1 MRTALIIVAS
11 LLFSGFVLLFQ
22 PNEFAWM
29 RNEIG
34 KGQLPEDPELMFK
47 LGGVLFVNLIVQAV
61 CLAALRRSGHKR
73 IAVALAAVAVAATG
87 VLFLRI

>member
-29 RNEIG
+29 RNEFG
-34 KGQLPEDPELMFK
+34 KGQLHEDSELMFK
-47 LGGVLFVNLIVQAV
+47 IGGALFVNMIVQAV
-61 CLAALRRSGHKR
+61 CFAALGRSGHKR
-73 IAVALAAVAVAATG
+73 IAFALAAVAVAATG